1 MKDVRGL
8 LTENRKLA
16 YTTVMTVLDRL
27 EKRGSVERHKEGRSF
42 VYAPVVGREELRRL
56 AVQELVDTF
65 FDGSEEKL
73 LDFLGGKGE
82 RPSPARTIQVSVT
95 ESIDTDLL

>member
-56 AVQELVDTF
+56 AVLVDTF

-73 LDFLGGKGE
+73 LGFLGGRTE
-82 RPSPARTIQVSVT
+82 RPSPARTIQVSAT